1 MEVYLDNSATTA
13 CFEDA
18 AQLMHRILCED
29 YGNPSSLHHKGVE
42 AEAYLRYANETFA
55 KILKVNEKEI
65 FFTSCGTES
74 DNIALVGTAM
84 ANHRTGRHL
93 ITTRIEHPAVLQ
105 PMAYL
110 EKQGFEVTYLSVD
123 RQGRISLEELE
134 QAVRAD
140 TILVSIMHT
149 NNEIGSI
156 QPIAEAGA
164 LIKKRNPNTLFH
176 VDAVQGFGKARIYP
190 GKMHIDMLS
199 ASGHKI
205 HGPKGIGLLYM
216 REGAKVSPIMYGGGQ
231 QRGLRSGTENL
242 PGIAGFA
249 KAAELVYQALEQ
261 DVDRMYGLREKLT
274 NGVKNIE
281 DIVLN
286 GCPGREGAPHVV
298 SVSFRGVRS
307 EVLLHALEERG
318 IYVSAGS
325 ACAAHKP
332 QPSATLRAVGV
343 EKELLEST
351 IRFSLSGFTTE
362 EEIAYTCQNLEEIVP
377 KLRRYTRH

>member
-1 MEVYLDNSATTA
+1 
-13 CFEDA
+13 
-18 AQLMHRILCED
+18 
-29 YGNPSSLHHKGVE
+29 
-42 AEAYLRYANETFA
+42 
-55 KILKVNEKEI
+55 
-65 FFTSCGTES
+65 
-74 DNIALVGTAM
+74 
-84 ANHRTGRHL
+84 
-93 ITTRIEHPAVLQ
+93 
-105 PMAYL
+105 
-110 EKQGFEVTYLSVD
+110 
-123 RQGRISLEELE
+123 
-134 QAVRAD
+134 
-140 TILVSIMHT
+140 
-149 NNEIGSI
+149 
-156 QPIAEAGA
+156 
-164 LIKKRNPNTLFH
+164 
-176 VDAVQGFGKARIYP
+176 
-190 GKMHIDMLS
+190 
-199 ASGHKI
+199 
-205 HGPKGIGLLYM
+205 
-216 REGAKVSPIMYGGGQ
+216 MYGGGQ

-249 KAAELVYQALEQ
+249 KAAELVYQDLEQ